1 MSFQKVTS
9 IYHLVAS
16 LKIFV
21 LVLETTASNPSP
33 KIQQKLISGAS
44 GTCQK
49 NYFYVFFV
57 FIFMIFMIYNF
68 MIFIKL
74 FLWFL
79 CFFCFFCFFFCF
91 YKHSHSKY
99 INRRDLINLN
109 IYEAFFNATF
119 ENQEIFFIYVEELC
133 LR

>member
-68 MIFIKL
+68 MIFINY
-74 FLWFL
+74 FYDFYV
-79 CFFCFFCFFFCF
+79 FFVFFVFFFVF
-91 YKHSHSKY
+91 IS
-99 INRRDLINLN
+99 I
-109 IYEAFFNATF
+109 ATA
-119 ENQEIFFIYVEELC
+119 NT
-133 LR
+133 